1 MNLLAV
7 AGGAAAVWH
16 LVRAAL
22 RWLGVGVSG
31 VWADEMAR
39 THARHGDLTSL
50 DEQRQEHARARRR
63 ARRAALEVAGW
74 LALLVIP
81 PLTSWPR
88 AIYAGYALLWVPPA
102 VRRVRAGR
110 TGGPTGAGGAGGAGS

>member
-1 MNLLAV
+1 MNLLPI

-16 LVRAAL
+16 LVRAGL
-22 RWLGVGVSG
+22 RLLRVGVSG

-50 DEQRQEHARARRR
+50 DERRQEHARARRR

-74 LALLVIP
+74 IALLIVP
-81 PLTSWPR
+81 PFTPWPR
-88 AIYAGYALLWVPPA
+88 AIYAGYALLWVPPG
-102 VRRVRAGR
+102 VRRARTRAANESR
-110 TGGPTGAGGAGGAGS
+110 S

>member
-1 MNLLAV
+1 MNLLA
-7 AGGAAAVWH
+7 ALGGGAAIWH

-22 RWLGVGVSG
+22 RLVGGGVSG

-50 DEQRQEHARARRR
+50 DERRREHARARRR

-74 LALLVIP
+74 LALLAIP
-81 PLTSWPR
+81 AFTSSPR

-102 VRRVRAGR
+102 IRRVRS
-110 TGGPTGAGGAGGAGS
+110 GGDGVGS